1 MRRLAAVAL
10 ACSALA
16 ACRGRGVVGAGGAP
30 RDAGALDAGQ
40 RDASDAAS
48 EAVADAAGDA
58 GEDAGDVDGPDL
70 QDAETFEALP
80 VAVRSYVVT
89 ATLTVTPP
97 PGDRGAWTSFPA
109 TQTFT
114 FVWWPSRCRF
124 VASAGGAL
132 ASGAVTTTDERTFHA
147 AGSFPISLP
156 FATSCDSIATIEYD
170 ELTFGID
177 GTLLGAGRGTARY
190 QTGDEVLSAP
200 VTATFTSVVDAVPPG
215 FVLPTGLVDPLAPL
229 AVPISEPVS
238 AIGTA
243 GLVGTTSVVP
253 VTLAPA
259 DVDPTDLAIGGLT
272 KANVALRYGET
283 YEIVTDHFSDFGG
296 NVPRAHTATLTTS
309 PLPPLAE
316 QDGFESVTGTMFA
329 GAGVLRGGPLTPI
342 AGTTSLL
349 LNTGF
354 GGGFGFLP
362 YDLGSSLSVR
372 LAVAPGATVVR
383 FEAQLIAPDPVDAAA
398 FVGALRVGSVGL
410 PVSSSMNVAGTSFAR
425 VTLPGNGDVFISP
438 VQTVS
443 LPLPEVVSDEVVFE
457 IVGVTFACGLPPSP
471 TVLVVDNLRVE

>member
-1 MRRLAAVAL
+1 MRHLAAVAL

-16 ACRGRGVVGAGGAP
+16 ACRGRGVVGDGGAP
-30 RDAGALDAGQ
+30 ADAGASQADEGEASDVATEAVPDA
-40 RDASDAAS
+40 ASDAP
-48 EAVADAAGDA
+48 
-58 GEDAGDVDGPDL
+58 EDADEADGVDLD
-70 QDAETFEALP
+70 DAETFETLP
-80 VAVRSYVVT
+80 ATARSYVVT
-89 ATLTVTPP
+89 AALTLTPP
-97 PGDRGAWTSFPA
+97 PGDRGAWADLPA

-114 FVWWPSRCRF
+114 LVWWPSAGRF

-132 ASGAVTTTDERTFHA
+132 ASGAVTTADDRTFHA
-147 AGSFPISLP
+147 TGAFMISLP
-156 FATSCDSIATIEYD
+156 FATSCEAIATIEYD

-177 GTLLGAGRGTARY
+177 GTLRGAGRGTARY
-190 QTGDEVLSAP
+190 QTGDEILSAP
-200 VTATFTSVVDAVPPG
+200 VTATFTSAFDAVPPAFELRAG
-215 FVLPTGLVDPLAPL
+215 PVDPLAPL
-229 AVPISEPVS
+229 MVAISEPVS
-238 AIGTA
+238 SIGTA
-243 GLVGTTSVVP
+243 GLVGTTSGDA
-253 VTLAPA
+253 VTLDPA

-283 YEIVTDHFSDFGG
+283 YNIVTGHVSDFAGH
-296 NVPRAHTATLTTS
+296 PPTAATLTTS
-309 PLPPLAE
+309 PLPPLVA

-398 FVGALRVGSVGL
+398 FVGALRVGSVGG

-443 LPLPEVVSDEVVFE
+443 LPLPAVVTDEVVFE

-471 TVLVVDNLRVE
+471 TVLVLDNLRVE